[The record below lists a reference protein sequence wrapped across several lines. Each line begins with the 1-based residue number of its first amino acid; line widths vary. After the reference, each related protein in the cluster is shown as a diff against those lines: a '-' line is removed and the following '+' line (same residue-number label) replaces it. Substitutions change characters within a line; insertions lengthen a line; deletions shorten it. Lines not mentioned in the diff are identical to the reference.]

1 MDLALGV
8 TQRSGQRHRRLS
20 SRAAMQL
27 IPTLYG
33 AEASC
38 ALLLDNVL
46 ADWDHAPTRLSRR
59 CLFLLPVTVEWVR
72 RLLQDPRQS
81 ALPTRNCLTA
91 TQWGPPL

>member
-46 ADWDHAPTRLSRR
+46 ADWDHAPT
-59 CLFLLPVTVEWVR
+59 
-72 RLLQDPRQS
+72 QS